1 MIQIIVRGTKNTAR
15 NGAKPMIRKGK
26 RMSEKSAPSPP
37 SAGPAAGLSQAE
49 AEKMQAAF
57 KDIAERSQKL
67 LKEFAERY
75 QAEGPQPADPLR
87 LTQTFLDF
95 TAKMLADPNR
105 LVQAQLELW
114 QQYMQLW
121 QVTAQR
127 MMGQP
132 VEPVVE
138 PAKGDKR
145 FNDPAWKD
153 EVVFDYLKQSYLLT
167 ARWLQSTVKE
177 TAGVDDKT
185 AQKVEFYTRQFVD
198 ALSPSNF
205 ALTNPQVVRATVE
218 SKGENLVKGLQ
229 NLLTDLERGKGN
241 LVIRQTDMKAF
252 RVGENVAT
260 SPGKVV
266 YQNKLMQLVQYAPT
280 TDEVYAMPLLIVP
293 PWINK
298 FYILDLKPE
307 NSFIKWATGQGYTVF
322 VISWVNPDQELSK
335 LTFEDYIKQGPLA
348 ALDAIEQATGEKKVS
363 AIGYCIG
370 GTLMATTLAYMAARG
385 DERIAAC
392 TFFTAQV
399 DFTEPGELG
408 VFIDEDQLAGIEQV
422 MSKTGYLDGTKM
434 ANTFNM
440 LRANDLIWS
449 FVVNNYLMGKDPFP
463 FDLLFW
469 NADATRMPA
478 AMHIYY
484 LRNMYQRNLLAKPG
498 ALAIDNVPIDLG
510 KITIPVYL
518 QAGKEDHIAPAK
530 SVYKA
535 TQLFRGPV
543 RFMLAGSGHIAGVVN
558 PPRAKK
564 YQHWLNETGKNPPTL
579 DEWRAGATEYP
590 GSWWN
595 DWDKWLSEKSGPK
608 VPARIPGAS
617 GLPALEDAP
626 GSYVKV
632 RLID

>member
-1 MIQIIVRGTKNTAR
+1 
-15 NGAKPMIRKGK
+15 MIRKGK
-26 RMSEKSAPSPP
+26 RMSETPTPTAI
-37 SAGPAAGLSQAE
+37 AGLSPAE
-49 AEKMQAAF
+49 SERMQLAV

-67 LKEFAERY
+67 LQEFAERY
-75 QAEGPQPADPLR
+75 QADGQQPADPLH
-87 LTQTFLDF
+87 LTQTFMDL
-95 TAKMLADPNR
+95 TAKMMADPNR
-105 LVQAQLELW
+105 LLKAQLELW
-114 QQYMQLW
+114 EQYMKLW

-127 MMGQP
+127 MMGQT
-132 VEPVVE
+132 VEPVAE

-145 FNDPAWKD
+145 FADPAWKD

-167 ARWLQSTVKE
+167 ARWLQQTVNQVE
-177 TAGVDDKT
+177 GVDDKT
-185 AQKVEFYTRQFVD
+185 AKKVDFYTRQFID

-205 ALTNPQVVRATVE
+205 ALTNPQVVKATVE

-229 NLLTDLERGKGN
+229 NLLTDLERGKGR
-241 LVIRQTDMKAF
+241 LAIRQTDMKAF

-266 YQNKLMQLVQYAPT
+266 YQNEVMQLLQYAAAT
-280 TDEVYAMPLLIVP
+280 AEVYAMPLLIVP

-307 NSFIKWATGQGYTVF
+307 NSFIKWATEQGYTVF
-322 VISWVNPDQELSK
+322 VVSWVNPDEHLAK
-335 LTFEDYIKQGPLA
+335 LAFDDYMKLGPLA
-348 ALDAIEQATGEKKVS
+348 ALDAIEKATGQRQVS

-370 GTLMATTLAYMAARG
+370 GTLMAATLAYMAARG
-385 DERIAAC
+385 DDRIAAC

-408 VFIDEDQLAGIEQV
+408 VFIDEDQLASVEEA
-422 MSKTGYLDGTKM
+422 MSKKGYLEGAEM
-434 ANTFNM
+434 ATTFNM

-478 AMHIYY
+478 AMHSYY
-484 LRNMYQRNLLAKPG
+484 LRNMYQKNLLAQPG
-498 ALAIDNVPIDLG
+498 GLTIDNVPIDLR
-510 KITIPVYL
+510 KITIPIYL

-535 TQLFRGPV
+535 TQIYSGPV

-558 PPRAKK
+558 PPRNKK
-564 YQHWLNETGKNPPTL
+564 YQHWLNETAKNPPTL
-579 DEWRAGATEYP
+579 DEWKAGAQEFP
-590 GSWWN
+590 GSWWH
-595 DWDKWLSEKSGPK
+595 DWDKWLSAKSGPK
-608 VPARIPGAS
+608 MPARVPGEG

-632 RLID
+632 RTID